1 MDVLSDGGMATPGTR
16 EKRMTWAARLVLITC
31 AALCVTLTADH
42 AAADA
47 SKGLQ
52 ARVKLGGL
60 ELACRDFRGQTVRS
74 IHMDD
79 LGDVAHARVVNRM
92 PIITLN
98 KRRLDTLPDKLQV
111 FFFHHECAHHVL
123 GHVFYPTQTSENE
136 ADCYAIKLG
145 RREGVLTRSDIEA
158 FEPYIAVSRGS
169 AFGHLPG
176 PARSKRL
183 LACFDDPS
191 EDKIVEP
198 AGFTPPPPPVLAEG
212 LR

>member
-1 MDVLSDGGMATPGTR
+1 MEWTARQVLCSFAVIWVLGLCG
-16 EKRMTWAARLVLITC
+16 EAR
-31 AALCVTLTADH
+31 AD
-42 AAADA
+42 AAA
-47 SKGLQ
+47 GLQ
-52 ARVKLGGL
+52 SRITLGGQ
-60 ELACRDFRGQTVRS
+60 ELTCRDFRGQTVRS
-74 IHMDD
+74 IHMED
-79 LGDVAHARVVNRM
+79 LGDVAHARIVNRM

-136 ADCYAIKLG
+136 ADCYAIKVG
-145 RREGVLTRSDIEA
+145 RREGYLSREDVES
-158 FEPYIAVSRGS
+158 FSPYIAVSRGS

-176 PARSKRL
+176 PVRSKRL

-191 EDKIVEP
+191 EENIAEP
-198 AGFTPPPPPVLAEG
+198 AGFVPPPPPVLAEG

>member
-1 MDVLSDGGMATPGTR
+1 MRMGWTARRALLCLASAWGCALATAAFAEQSAR
-16 EKRMTWAARLVLITC
+16 E
-31 AALCVTLTADH
+31 
-42 AAADA
+42 
-47 SKGLQ
+47 GLQ
-52 ARVKLGGL
+52 TRIKVGGQ
-60 ELACRDFRGQTVRS
+60 ELSCRDFRGQTVRS

-79 LGDVAHARVVNRM
+79 LGDVAHARIVNRM

-111 FFFHHECAHHVL
+111 FFFNHECAHHIL

-136 ADCYAIKLG
+136 ADCYAIKQG
-145 RREGVLTRSDIEA
+145 RRDGLLTRDDVVA
-158 FEPYIAVSRGS
+158 FTPYIAVSRGS

-176 PARSKRL
+176 PMRSQRL

-191 EDKIVEP
+191 EENIVDP

>member
-1 MDVLSDGGMATPGTR
+1 M
-16 EKRMTWAARLVLITC
+16 EWAARRVLFSL
-31 AALCVTLTADH
+31 AAWCGLSIFATAG
-42 AAADA
+42 AETT
-47 SKGLQ
+47 SGLQ
-52 ARVKLGGL
+52 ARIKLGGQDL
-60 ELACRDFRGQTVRS
+60 TCRDFRGQTVRS

-111 FFFHHECAHHVL
+111 FFFHHECAHHIL

-136 ADCYAIKLG
+136 ADCYAIKVG
-145 RREGVLTRSDIEA
+145 RKDGSLLRTDVESFA
-158 FEPYIAVSRGS
+158 PYIAASRGS

-176 PARSKRL
+176 PIRSQRL

-191 EDKIVEP
+191 EENIADP
-198 AGFTPPPPPVLAEG
+198 AGFVPPPPPVLAEG
-212 LR
+212 VR

>member
-1 MDVLSDGGMATPGTR
+1 MVWTAPRASLSLTFWFGLA
-16 EKRMTWAARLVLITC
+16 
-31 AALCVTLTADH
+31 LTAASYPGE
-42 AAADA
+42 AA
-47 SKGLQ
+47 SEGLQ
-52 ARVKLGGL
+52 ARIKIGGQ
-60 ELACRDFRGQTVRS
+60 ELSCRDFRGQTVRS

-79 LGDVAHARVVNRM
+79 LGDVAHARIVNRM

-111 FFFHHECAHHVL
+111 FFFNHECAHHVL

-136 ADCYAIKLG
+136 ADCFAIKQG
-145 RREGVLTRSDIEA
+145 RRDGSLTRDDVVS
-158 FEPYIAVSRGS
+158 FTPYIAVSRGS

-176 PARSKRL
+176 PMRSQRL

-191 EDKIVEP
+191 EENIVDP
-198 AGFTPPPPPVLAEG
+198 AGFTPPPPPILAEG

>member
-1 MDVLSDGGMATPGTR
+1 MQWATRRVLLS
-16 EKRMTWAARLVLITC
+16 L
-31 AALCVTLTADH
+31 AALCGLGVLGAAH
-42 AAADA
+42 ANT
-47 SKGLQ
+47 SGGLQ
-52 ARVKLGGL
+52 ARIHLGGQ
-60 ELACRDFRGQTVRS
+60 ELTCRDFRGQTVRS
-74 IHMDD
+74 IQMDD
-79 LGDVAHARVVNRM
+79 LGDVAHARIVNRM

-111 FFFHHECAHHVL
+111 FFFNHECAHHIL

-136 ADCYAIKLG
+136 ADCYAIKVG
-145 RREGVLTRSDIEA
+145 RKDGSLTRADVES
-158 FEPYIAVSRGS
+158 FSPYIAVSRGS

-176 PARSKRL
+176 PLRSQRL

-191 EDKIVEP
+191 EENIAEP